1 MLFKSNIQDLGQKTE
16 GKCDVGISIC
26 EIAGRAGKLGF
37 GAEGSCRSDSQ
48 TVGLP
53 SLSPGRRVGDGRTS
67 WSLQVLGPEMLTQP
81 SSLPSAQQAA
91 AVFMTSLMLGNS
103 ARQGEDDLCHL
114 ISAS

>member
-1 MLFKSNIQDLGQKTE
+1 MLFKNNIQDLGQKTE

-53 SLSPGRRVGDGRTS
+53 SLSAL
-67 WSLQVLGPEMLTQP
+67 LQSRELEMGGLHGAYRFWVL
-81 SSLPSAQQAA
+81 
-91 AVFMTSLMLGNS
+91 
-103 ARQGEDDLCHL
+103 RC
-114 ISAS
+114 